1 MLQMKSG
8 PGLHLYLMTGL
19 LFTAN
24 RCNLCGWKIRLWY
37 YFCRNVT
44 CYPPH
49 TATVVFPY
57 TSHACIIT
65 GNTVTVVRL
74 LFNPLRP
81 GNASTESHPSCVCA
95 PGSLQPAVPSQ
106 SFHLLL
112 KIANSHLSHDTGEPI
127 AAAWRRDTRLR
138 RDVDLSVRVCCWQS
152 GSDSVAC
159 TAEWILKI

>member
-24 RCNLCGWKIRLWY
+24 HCNLCGWKIRLWY
-37 YFCRNVT
+37 YFCRMSHVILHIRRWLFSPT
-44 CYPPH
+44 RH
-49 TATVVFPY
+49 TRA
-57 TSHACIIT
+57 SSLE
-65 GNTVTVVRL
+65 NTVTVVRL
-74 LFNPLRP
+74 LFNSLRP

-112 KIANSHLSHDTGEPI
+112 KIANSHLSHDMGEPI
-127 AAAWRRDTRLR
+127 TAAWRRCT
-138 RDVDLSVRVCCWQS
+138 VGRV
-152 GSDSVAC
+152 GATV
-159 TAEWILKI
+159 